1 MERLKSQI
9 WQKSNT
15 CLKSPKIKPT
25 ATDIKIISEIHSV
38 VQEYYSSIYV
48 ADSLYVAD
56 SFFLGIKAMI
66 VVQSS
71 IDFTDSE
78 PFIKFIMFASCGQL
92 LRGFGK
98 KRYTVQRLCYRIVQL
113 PGQPAPFTIT
123 TILLEG
129 FFYF

>member
-25 ATDIKIISEIHSV
+25 ATDIKIISGIHSV

-48 ADSLYVAD
+48 ADS
-56 SFFLGIKAMI
+56 FFLGIKAMI
-66 VVQSS
+66 IVQSS